1 MGAER
6 CKEFKENYSILGYSI
21 IDDHLTM
28 YVPTDLNVLYT
39 LVVRSSDQ
47 DQLYYN
53 PFDPWLMQ

>member
-53 PFDPWLMQ
+53 PFDP